1 MDEGGLSQ
9 DTQYIPSV
17 LGVGK
22 LNDQYCNVV
31 VLFIRIGK
39 FACSAQDR
47 LGSGFGIGILKLGDC
62 LLKAFY
68 PKEVFTATH
77 RLGDAIGY
85 KNDLIRGIKLQAATS
100 DL

>member
-31 VLFIRIGK
+31 VLFIRIGNLR
-39 FACSAQDR
+39 AALRIALAVVSG
-47 LGSGFGIGILKLGDC
+47 LGF
-62 LLKAFY
+62 
-68 PKEVFTATH
+68 
-77 RLGDAIGY
+77 
-85 KNDLIRGIKLQAATS
+85 
-100 DL
+100 